1 MWQEFPDASGINS
14 MTGATDLDGN
24 PKWAISPNL
33 KHIAE
38 LGTDQASY
46 IWGDIDAFKR
56 GETRKAKQIQND
68 VKEQTIVDFDNV
80 WKLPLD
86 TVVQIEYQGKPW
98 RKALLSDM
106 EAGVIYYENLRGG
119 GWQKKP
125 IAPQH
130 FRQFISMTK
139 EKDYRIIVLDKGGF
153 K

>member
-1 MWQEFPDASGINS
+1 
-14 MTGATDLDGN
+14 
-24 PKWAISPNL
+24 
-33 KHIAE
+33 
-38 LGTDQASY
+38 
-46 IWGDIDAFKR
+46 
-56 GETRKAKQIQND
+56 
-68 VKEQTIVDFDNV
+68 
-80 WKLPLD
+80 
-86 TVVQIEYQGKPW
+86 
-98 RKALLSDM
+98 M